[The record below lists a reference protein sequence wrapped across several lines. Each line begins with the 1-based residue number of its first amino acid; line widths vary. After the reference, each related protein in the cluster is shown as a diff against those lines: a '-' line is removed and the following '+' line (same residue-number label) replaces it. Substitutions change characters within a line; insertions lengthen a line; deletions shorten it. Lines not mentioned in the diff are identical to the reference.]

1 MYFIIYRPQF
11 GACKAP
17 SSPRH
22 CESVRFGVILGGWL
36 RLIVVQEDSM
46 YAYLSVVYT
55 YAIYIY
61 IYLSLSPS
69 LSLSLHRLLE
79 EFSQAKGVDIRIYI
93 YLFIYSFL
101 HFF

>member
-1 MYFIIYRPQF
+1 
-11 GACKAP
+11 
-17 SSPRH
+17 
-22 CESVRFGVILGGWL
+22 
-36 RLIVVQEDSM
+36 M

-61 IYLSLSPS
+61 ISLSLSLA

-93 YLFIYSFL
+93 YIPVYLFISSLFLNLFFNVCLYSPIRV
-101 HFF
+101 HIYRYIYQ